1 MATQTKAYVIAEVD
15 VHDAEGFEAYR
26 SGVAPMIAA
35 FGGRYLVRGGGVTA
49 LEGDAPSSRMVVIE
63 FPSKAAAETFW
74 HSEEYRPVAALRHKT
89 AHSRIY
95 MIEGVVP

>member
-1 MATQTKAYVIAEVD
+1 MATQAKAYLIAEVD

-35 FGGRYLVRGGGVTA
+35 FGGRYLVRGGAVTA
-49 LEGDAPSSRMVVIE
+49 LEGEPPTRRVVVLE

-74 HSEEYRPVAALRHKT
+74 HSEEYRPVAALRHKS
-89 AHSRIY
+89 AHSRIF
-95 MIEGVVP
+95 MIEGVPA

>member
-1 MATQTKAYVIAEVD
+1 MTTQAKAYIIAEVE

-35 FGGRYLVRGGGVTA
+35 FGGRYLVRGGPITA
-49 LEGDAPSSRMVVIE
+49 LEGDPPTRRVVVIE
-63 FPSKAAAETFW
+63 FPSKAEAETFW
-74 HSEEYRPVAALRHKT
+74 HSEEYRPVAALRHKS

-95 MIEGVVP
+95 MVEGAPT

>member
-1 MATQTKAYVIAEVD
+1 MATQAKAYIIAEVE

-26 SGVAPMIAA
+26 SDVAPMIAA
-35 FGGRYLVRGGGVTA
+35 FGGRYLVRGGAIEA
-49 LEGDAPSSRMVVIE
+49 LEGEAPTRRVVVIE
-63 FPSKAAAETFW
+63 FPSKGAAETFW
-74 HSEEYRPVAALRHKT
+74 HSEEYRPVAALRHQS

>member
-1 MATQTKAYVIAEVD
+1 MATQAKAYLIAEVD

-26 SGVAPMIAA
+26 SGVAPMIGA
-35 FGGRYLVRGGGVTA
+35 FGGRYLVRGGAIAA
-49 LEGDAPSSRMVVIE
+49 LEGDAPTSRMVVIE

-89 AHSRIY
+89 AHSRIF
-95 MIEGVVP
+95 MIEGVPT